1 MPAMPATPPA
11 PPGQPH
17 PTSRPCRP
25 CLTLQTL
32 DRGDGLLGLRPCG
45 PVRAPARTPL
55 FGARGPQVTVA
66 LLSFV
71 PAPCAHNAF
80 MALATPETPA
90 TPATPETPDTPYAPD
105 LPDSPESP
113 ASHSAA
119 LARLHATGLHLLPAK
134 ALQWRGGASPLPAD
148 EPLYSLVREADF
160 GDFWAHTLPQLQAEG
175 WLIDLRPRFA
185 HAALPVAG
193 WLIKLAPLTQPRGMG
208 SWMLSLGVELQTRD
222 GSETLDLV
230 PLLARLIGHDKRW
243 TNAEALEAIPDD
255 ALIRLHAPGG
265 RHIDAEAAPLK
276 AITRAMVDL
285 LTRPRRRVDQP
296 LLLSSWEAQRLA
308 LLRAGLR
315 DAALSQFTSHASAR
329 RDCLLQGDAG
339 LTWLAGQTAA
349 NPLRPVDPPPG
360 LGITLRP
367 YQLTG
372 LAWLQHL
379 RRHALA
385 GILADD
391 MGLGK
396 TAQALAHLLVEQ
408 QAGRLDQPALIVA
421 PASLIFNWQAEAAR
435 VAPALKLLTLQ
446 GPHRNQDI
454 ARLAQFE
461 VVLTSYPLLWR
472 DAMALQRQPWHLVV
486 LDEAQMVKNAGS
498 RTATAARRLNAR
510 HRLCLTGTPMENH
523 LGELWAQFHFLLPGY
538 LGDAR
543 SFGRDWRTPIE
554 KNGETLRAQLLAQ
567 RVQPF
572 ILRRRKSEV
581 TTELPPLTEQI
592 HRVALAGR
600 QRSLYESVRLA
611 ADERVRKVLEK
622 QKFAAGMVSILDAL
636 LKLRQVCN
644 DPRLLGE
651 PGPGGGAG
659 PAAPAGPGEL
669 TGQHTTIEAVPSAK
683 IAWLRETL
691 PTLVDEGRRILVFSQ
706 FTRMLALVEP
716 ELQALGLTWLTLTGA
731 TPTAQRGAR
740 VAAFQRGQTPVFLV
754 SLKAGGV
761 GLNLT
766 AADTVIHLDPWWNP
780 AVEHQASARAHRIGQ
795 DKPVTVYRL
804 VVAGSIEERLLALQ
818 ARKAALADAVLG
830 AQIDAGSRFDLAD
843 LRAMLA
849 PLGGE
854 SV

>member
-1 MPAMPATPPA
+1 MPAMPAAPPA
-11 PPGQPH
+11 RSGQTSLTRQPG
-17 PTSRPCRP
+17 RP

-45 PVRAPARTPL
+45 PVHPPARTPL

-66 LLSFV
+66 RLGWQRG
-71 PAPCAHNAF
+71 PARSAADGTAAEAASAGF
-80 MALATPETPA
+80 ALADARTT
-90 TPATPETPDTPYAPD
+90 
-105 LPDSPESP
+105 
-113 ASHSAA
+113 A
-119 LARLHATGLHLLPAK
+119 LARLHAAGLHLLPAS
-134 ALQWRGGASPLPAD
+134 ALQWRGGQSPLPAD
-148 EPLYSLVREADF
+148 EPIYSLVREADF

-175 WLIDLRPRFA
+175 WLIDLLPGFA
-185 HAALPVAG
+185 HAALPVTS
-193 WLIKLAPLTQPRGMG
+193 WHVLLAPLTQPRGMG
-208 SWMLSLGVELQTRD
+208 SWMLSLGVELQTRN
-222 GSETLDLV
+222 GSQTLDLV
-230 PLLARLIGHDKRW
+230 PLLARLIAHDSRW
-243 TNAEALEAIPDD
+243 TNAEALDAIPDD

-265 RHIDAEAAPLK
+265 RHIDAEAAPIK
-276 AITRAMVDL
+276 AITRAMLDL
-285 LTRPRRRVDQP
+285 LTRPRRRVDGP

-315 DAALSQFTSHASAR
+315 AAALAQCASHASAR
-329 RDCLLQGDAG
+329 RDWLLQGDAG
-339 LTWLAGQTAA
+339 LTWLAAQTAT
-349 NPLRPVDPPPG
+349 NPLRPVEPPPG

-367 YQLTG
+367 YQLDG

-408 QAGRLDQPALIVA
+408 QAGRLDRPALIVA
-421 PASLIFNWQAEAAR
+421 PASLVFNWQAEAAR
-435 VAPALKLLTLQ
+435 VAPALRLLTLQ
-446 GPHRNQDI
+446 GPQRSQDI
-454 ARLAQFE
+454 ARLAQFD

-472 DAMALQRQPWHLVV
+472 DAFALQRQPWHLVV

-543 SFGRDWRTPIE
+543 SFVRDWRTPIE

-567 RVQPF
+567 RVRPF

-581 TTELPPLTEQI
+581 ATDLPPLTEQI

-611 ADERVRKVLEK
+611 ADEQVRKVLAK

-644 DPRLLGE
+644 DPRLLAE
-651 PGPGGGAG
+651 PALGHGAE
-659 PAAPAGPGEL
+659 PAAPAAPGEL
-669 TGQHTTIEAVPSAK
+669 TRQPTAIEAVPSAK
-683 IAWLRETL
+683 IAWLRDTL
-691 PTLVDEGRRILVFSQ
+691 PTLVAEGRRILVFSQ
-706 FTRMLALVEP
+706 FTRMLALIEP
-716 ELQALGLTWLTLTGA
+716 ELQALGLTWLVLTGA
-731 TPTAQRGAR
+731 TPTAQRGGR

-766 AADTVIHLDPWWNP
+766 AADTVIHVDPWWNP
-780 AVEHQASARAHRIGQ
+780 AVEQQASARAHRIGQ

-843 LRAMLA
+843 LQALLA
-849 PLGGE
+849 PLGG
-854 SV
+854 